1 MQNIYQKATKAIK
14 PAAARKRGGE
24 KRKCGKEM
32 GSFREK
38 ERENGE
44 RGDEH
49 TCCSIILTAV
59 RLLVSPAICYH
70 PSLSSRISPSLS
82 LTLSPSSSLR

>member
-24 KRKCGKEM
+24 RRKCGKEM
-32 GSFREK
+32 ESFREK

-44 RGDEH
+44 RGDS
-49 TCCSIILTAV
+49 T
-59 RLLVSPAICYH
+59 PAA
-70 PSLSSRISPSLS
+70 R
-82 LTLSPSSSLR
+82 